1 MKTTEGLHG
10 RAYNVIDVLAVAALN
25 ILLVFDGVHIAHLM
39 VFNVSTCKNSL
50 SVYKSPYSQTLNQH
64 YNWATV

>member
-10 RAYNVIDVLAVAALN
+10 RTYNVIDVLAVAALN
-25 ILLVFDGVHIAHLM
+25 SPLLVFDGVHIAHLM

-64 YNWATV
+64 YN

>member
-1 MKTTEGLHG
+1 MKPTEGLHG

-25 ILLVFDGVHIAHLM
+25 SLLVFDGVHIAHLM

-64 YNWATV
+64 YN